1 MITFGVLQH
10 ESFKN
15 HIMKTIILSA
25 IAALFTLTA
34 MAQTEGVSIKVVID
48 NVPSDEG
55 KVLIS
60 LHKKETFMR
69 GAGIESLAS
78 TIENGKVEFTFT
90 NVPPGTYAIVAMHD
104 KNGNEQMDMD
114 DNGEPLESWGL
125 SGNDMSFGP
134 PEFDLA
140 KFEVSDKD
148 LDFNI
153 RF

>member
-1 MITFGVLQH
+1 
-10 ESFKN
+10 
-15 HIMKTIILSA
+15 MKTIILSA
-25 IAALFTLTA
+25 IAALFTLTGW
-34 MAQTEGVSIKVVID
+34 AQAEGASIKVVID

-69 GAGIESLAS
+69 GSGIESLES
-78 TIENGKVEFTFT
+78 TIEDGKVEFTFT
-90 NVPPGTYAIVAMHD
+90 NVAPGTYALVAMHD
-104 KNGNEQMDMD
+104 KNGNQQMDMD
-114 DNGEPLESWGL
+114 DNGMPLESWGL

-140 KFEVSDKD
+140 KFEVRQED
-148 LDFNI
+148 LEFNI